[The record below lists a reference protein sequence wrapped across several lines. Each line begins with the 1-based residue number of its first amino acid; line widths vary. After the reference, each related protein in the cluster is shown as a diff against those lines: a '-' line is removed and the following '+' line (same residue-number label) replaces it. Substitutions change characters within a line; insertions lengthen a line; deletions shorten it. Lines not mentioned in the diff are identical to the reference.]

1 MKRPVWLLVVLATI
15 LVAGWW
21 IYARNA
27 HEPEM
32 AARVIGGD
40 AASTE
45 PPAEGFARASGPV
58 PLTFPEAHGP
68 HPEYQTEWWYYT
80 GNLDAADGR
89 HFGYQL
95 TFFRRA
101 LTPMDKQPARDSEW
115 ATNQVYFAHFAL
127 TDVGGGDYQAWE
139 RFARGTAGVAGGRA
153 DPYEVWLQ
161 DWRIELVEDD
171 VYHLYASQD
180 GIVLDLTLTDMKGP
194 ILQGD
199 QGYSQKGAEA
209 GNASYYYSLTRLE
222 SRGTMTIGNN
232 AFEVEGL
239 SWMDHEF
246 STSALT
252 TNQVGWDWFALQ
264 FSDGS
269 ELMMFQIRQE
279 DGSIDPFSSGTFIA
293 PDGTT
298 HTLSREDFEI
308 EVSDTWRSPR
318 SGAEYPAKWSIR
330 VRDFDLTLEIVP
342 YLADQELDVSFAYWE
357 GAVRIEGMRADVA
370 LMGAGYIEMTGYAGS
385 MAGQF

>member
-1 MKRPVWLLVVLATI
+1 MRRIAWFGILLV
-15 LVAGWW
+15 LVVGAGWW
-21 IYARNA
+21 IFVGNGG
-27 HEPEM
+27 EPEM
-32 AARVIGGD
+32 AARVI
-40 AASTE
+40 AAE

-58 PLTFPEAHGP
+58 PLAFPEAHGP

-80 GNLDAADGR
+80 GNLDTADGR

-101 LTPMDKQPARDSEW
+101 LTPMEDQAARDSEW

-127 TDVGGGDYQAWE
+127 TDAGGGEYQAWE
-139 RFARGTAGVAGGRA
+139 RFARGAAGIAGAQA
-153 DPYEVWLQ
+153 DPYQVWLE
-161 DWRIELVEDD
+161 DWRVELVEGD
-171 VYHLYASQD
+171 VYHLYAAQD
-180 GIVLDLTLTDMKGP
+180 EVVLDLTLTDRKGP

-199 QGYSQKGAEA
+199 QGYSQKGPEA

-222 SRGTMTIGNN
+222 SQGSVQVKDESYR
-232 AFEVEGL
+232 VDGL

-252 TNQVGWDWFALQ
+252 ANQVGWDWFALQ
-264 FSDGS
+264 LSDGS
-269 ELMMFQIRQE
+269 ELMVFQIRQA

-298 HTLSREDFEI
+298 TRLSREDFEI
-308 EVSDTWRSPR
+308 EVGETWRSPR
-318 SGAEYPAKWSIR
+318 SGGEYPARWTVR
-330 VRDFDLTLEIVP
+330 VPEIDLTLEIEP

-357 GAVRIEGMRADVA
+357 GAVRIQGTREGAA
-370 LMGAGYIEMTGYAGS
+370 LTGAGYIEMTGYSGS